1 MFPRLARLF
10 ERYRIHH
17 ENQPLLQWI
26 GGVGAVAFPLF
37 YLLRL
42 TSIVPPRYDDLTWRL
57 AAVVLCIGLALRRW
71 WPERMRPFYIG
82 YSYLVV
88 FYCLSFLL
96 TFTSM
101 MNQGGALSVV
111 NMVMGTLLII
121 LLADWRNA
129 VVMLVGGYALASA
142 AYLHI
147 EPGAQI
153 PSAIAVAA
161 LTSILVVVAGALSHT
176 GQKRAEH
183 ERLRQVYGGLAASI
197 AHEVRTPLAQVQ
209 HALLRIGGQVA
220 SGSDAAQAVESGL
233 TAVQRGL
240 QSISI
245 TLQQIADRGT
255 PPAEFVVLSG
265 ARCVQEAVASYA
277 YESPQARNCVRFHVG
292 ADFRFRGD
300 ATAVELV
307 IFNLLRNSLYY
318 LPLHPKMTV
327 DIRVESDPVPRV
339 VVHDTGPGIDP
350 RLKNKL
356 FQEFE
361 TLGKAEGTGLGLSFC
376 RRVMRSLGGDI
387 ECRSEWGR
395 FTEFT
400 LRFPPAPAT
409 EEAPV
414 APSASAASMATSNG
428 EGAALAGRSVLIVD
442 DQPLNRAIAR
452 ALVSD
457 LGLIASEAE
466 HGQQVL
472 DMLQQGA
479 LPDVILMDINMP
491 GLDGIGT
498 TRRLRS
504 LPGDAG
510 RVPVVA
516 LTANDSP
523 AVQVR
528 AREAGMQG
536 VLGKPIDPAGLL
548 RALSAAIE
556 GRPNLPSTH
565 GAIPPPAVDLVNTA
579 RLENFRRLGLMD
591 DLVPRALVDLRR
603 HVQSLEEAAGTNASD
618 AVSAAL
624 HALVGLAGEAGAQA
638 LHARARE
645 LYASWLSG
653 QRPGGADWTNEL
665 RDLLLAT
672 EQALSQRYGV
682 RIDPTRPST

>member
-1 MFPRLARLF
+1 MFARLARLF

-42 TSIVPPRYDDLTWRL
+42 TSIVPPRYDDLAWRVV
-57 AAVVLCIGLALRRW
+57 ASVLCVGLALRRW
-71 WPERMRPFYIG
+71 WPARLRPFYIG
-82 YSYLVV
+82 YSYVVV

-147 EPGAQI
+147 EPGAEI
-153 PSAIAVAA
+153 ASAIAVAA
-161 LTSILVVVAGALSHT
+161 ITSILVVVAGALSHA

-209 HALLRIGGQVA
+209 HSLLRIGRQVP
-220 SGSDAAQAVESGL
+220 SGSDASLAVDSGL
-233 TAVQRGL
+233 AAVQRGL

-245 TLQQIADRGT
+245 TLQQIADRAT
-255 PPAEFVVLSG
+255 PPAEFVWLSA
-265 ARCVQEAVASYA
+265 ARCVREAVASYA
-277 YESPQARNCVRFHVG
+277 HESPQARDCVRVHVG
-292 ADFRFRGD
+292 GDFRFAGD

-307 IFNLLRNSLYY
+307 IFNLLRNALYY
-318 LPLHPKMTV
+318 LPTHPALTV
-327 DIRVESDPVPRV
+327 DIRVENDPAPRV

-350 RLKNKL
+350 RIADKL

-376 RRVMRSLGGDI
+376 RRVMRSMGGEI
-387 ECRSEWGR
+387 ECRTAWGG

-400 LRFPPAPAT
+400 LHFPAARAPETASDTAT
-409 EEAPV
+409 AGAAAAP
-414 APSASAASMATSNG
+414 
-428 EGAALAGRSVLIVD
+428 GAALAGRKVLIVD

-452 ALVSD
+452 AMLND
-457 LGLIASEAE
+457 LGMVASEAE
-466 HGQQVL
+466 HGQQAL
-472 DMLQQGA
+472 DLLQQGA
-479 LPDVILMDINMP
+479 LPDAILMDVNMP
-491 GLDGIGT
+491 GLDGIAT
-498 TRRLRS
+498 TRMLRAMPGAASRL
-504 LPGDAG
+504 
-510 RVPVVA
+510 PVVA

-523 AVQVR
+523 NVQAR
-528 AREAGMQG
+528 ARDAGLQG
-536 VLGKPIDPAGLL
+536 VLGKPIDPGRLL
-548 RALSAAIE
+548 QVLGAAIE
-556 GRPNLPSTH
+556 GRRDAAPAPAAS
-565 GAIPPPAVDLVNTA
+565 PPVPTVELLNTA
-579 RLENFRRLGLMD
+579 RLDSFRRLGLLD
-591 DLVPRALVDLRR
+591 DLVPRALIDLRR
-603 HVQSLEEAAGTNASD
+603 HVRSVEQAAGSNAAD

-645 LYASWLSG
+645 RYAGWLTG
-653 QRPGGADWTNEL
+653 ERPAGADWTQEL
-665 RDLLLAT
+665 RELLDAT
-672 EQALSQRYGV
+672 EQALWQHHGV
-682 RIDPTRPST
+682 RVSAPPPTD

>member
-1 MFPRLARLF
+1 MFPRLVRLF

-42 TSIVPPRYDDLTWRL
+42 TSIVPPRYDDLAWRL
-57 AAVVLCIGLALRRW
+57 VAMVLCIGLALRRW

-161 LTSILVVVAGALSHT
+161 LTSILVVVAGALSHA

-220 SGSDAAQAVESGL
+220 SGTEAAQAVESGL

-265 ARCVQEAVASYA
+265 ARCVREAVASYA
-277 YESPQARNCVRFHVG
+277 YESPQARHCVRLHVG
-292 ADFRFRGD
+292 GDFRFRGD

-318 LPLHPKMTV
+318 LPLHPQMTV
-327 DIRVESDPVPRV
+327 DIRIESDPTPRV
-339 VVHDTGPGIDP
+339 MVHDTGPGIDP

-400 LRFPPAPAT
+400 LRFPPAPAS
-409 EEAPV
+409 EEAPA
-414 APSASAASMATSNG
+414 APMASMSTSNAD
-428 EGAALAGRSVLIVD
+428 GAALAGRSVLIVD

-452 ALVSD
+452 ALVGD
-457 LGLIASEAE
+457 LGLIATEAE
-466 HGQQVL
+466 HGQQAL

-498 TRRLRS
+498 TRLLRS

-523 AVQVR
+523 AVQIR

-536 VLGKPIDPAGLL
+536 VLGKPMDPAGLL

-556 GRPNLPSTH
+556 GRPNPALTH
-565 GAIPPPAVDLVNTA
+565 GATPPPAVDLVNKA
-579 RLENFRRLGLMD
+579 RLENFRRLGLME
-591 DLVPRALVDLRR
+591 DLVPRALIDLRR
-603 HVQSLEEAAGTNASD
+603 HVQSLEEAAGMNAPD

-645 LYASWLSG
+645 LYAGWLSG
-653 QRPGGADWTNEL
+653 QRPGGADWTQEL
-665 RDLLLAT
+665 RDLLQAT
-672 EQALSQRYGV
+672 EQALSQQHGV
-682 RIDPTRPST
+682 QVDPPRPPA

>member
-1 MFPRLARLF
+1 MFPRLVRLY

-42 TSIVPPRYDDLTWRL
+42 TSIVPPRYDDLAWRL
-57 AAVVLCIGLALRRW
+57 AAMVLCLGLALRRW
-71 WPERMRPFYIG
+71 WPERLRPYYIG

-129 VVMLVGGYALASA
+129 VVMLVGGYALASG
-142 AYLHI
+142 AYLHF

-161 LTSILVVVAGALSHT
+161 LTSILVVVAGALSHA

-220 SGSDAAQAVESGL
+220 SGTEAAQAVESGL

-245 TLQQIADRGT
+245 TLQQIADRVT
-255 PPAEFVVLSG
+255 PPTEFVVLSA
-265 ARCVQEAVASYA
+265 ARCVREAVASYA
-277 YESPQARNCVRFHVG
+277 YESPQARNCVRLHVAG
-292 ADFRFRGD
+292 DFRFRGD

-318 LPLHPKMTV
+318 LPLHPQMTV
-327 DIRVESDPVPRV
+327 DIRVENDPAPRV

-387 ECRSEWGR
+387 DCRSEWGR

-414 APSASAASMATSNG
+414 APIASMAAPTAH
-428 EGAALAGRSVLIVD
+428 GATLAGRSVLIVD

-452 ALVSD
+452 ALVGD

-466 HGQQVL
+466 HGQQAL

-498 TRRLRS
+498 TRRLRG

-523 AVQVR
+523 AVQAR

-536 VLGKPIDPAGLL
+536 VLGKPMDPAGLL

-556 GRPNLPSTH
+556 GRPNPPLTH
-565 GAIPPPAVDLVNTA
+565 GASPPQAVDLVNTA

-591 DLVPRALVDLRR
+591 DLVPRALIDLRR
-603 HVQSLEEAAGTNASD
+603 HVQSLEEAAGMNAAD

-645 LYASWLSG
+645 LYAGWLSG
-653 QRPGGADWTNEL
+653 QRPGGADWTHEL

-672 EQALSQRYGV
+672 EQALSQQYGV
-682 RIDPTRPST
+682 RIDPSRPPA